1 MGKDVKAFDRLV
13 DVVAALRGENG
24 CPWDKAQTH
33 ETLKSNLLEE
43 TYEVLE
49 AIDSGD
55 PDKLREELGDLL
67 MQVMLHSQIASEKNL
82 FDAYD
87 VVETITEKLIR
98 RHPHVFGDVRVSS
111 PQEALSNWEAIKR
124 REKGYQD
131 RRSVLD
137 GIPASLPSLLRAR
150 KLQGRASRV
159 GFDWGKPEEVLPKIE
174 EEIEELREA
183 ISSGELGE
191 IEEEIG
197 DLLFAIVN
205 LARLLQVEPE
215 EALRKANEK
224 FIRRFRELEKRAESM
239 GRDLR
244 DMSLEEMD
252 EIWDQIKEGS
262 DAPENSGS

>member
-1 MGKDVKAFDRLV
+1 MGKDERLFDKLV
-13 DVVAALRGENG
+13 EVVAALRGKRG

-33 ETLKSNLLEE
+33 ETLKSDLLEE

-67 MQVMLHSQIASEKNL
+67 MQVMLHSQIASEEDL
-82 FDAYD
+82 FNAYD
-87 VVETITEKLIR
+87 VVRTITEKLIR
-98 RHPHVFGDVRVSS
+98 RHPHVFGDVHVSS

-124 REKGYQD
+124 SEEGYQE
-131 RRSVLD
+131 RCSILD
-137 GIPASLPSLLRAR
+137 GIPAGLPSLLRAR

-159 GFDWGKPEEVLPKIE
+159 GFDWGKAEEVLPKIE
-174 EEIEELREA
+174 EEIQELKRA
-183 ISSGELGE
+183 IASTQHRE

-197 DLLFAIVN
+197 DLLFATVN

-224 FIRRFRELEKRAESM
+224 FIRRFKELERRAKAQGRELRE
-239 GRDLR
+239 
-244 DMSLEEMD
+244 MSLNEMD
-252 EIWDQIKEGS
+252 EIWDQIKE
-262 DAPENSGS
+262 DAHASEETA

>member
-1 MGKDVKAFDRLV
+1 MGKDGKGFDRLV

-67 MQVMLHSQIASEKNL
+67 MQVMLHSQIASEEGL

-98 RHPHVFGDVRVSS
+98 RHPHVFGDVNVSS

-131 RRSVLD
+131 RRSILD

-159 GFDWGKPEEVLPKIE
+159 GFDWGNPKEVLPKIE
-174 EEIEELREA
+174 EEIDELKES
-183 ISSGELGE
+183 ISSGDSRK
-191 IEEEIG
+191 IEEELG

-224 FIRRFRELEKRAESM
+224 FIRRFKELERRAESK
-239 GRDLR
+239 GRDLKS
-244 DMSLEEMD
+244 MSLEEMD
-252 EIWDQIKEGS
+252 EIWDQIKEES
-262 DAPENSGS
+262 HASENSDS

>member
-1 MGKDVKAFDRLV
+1 MGKDGKGFERLV
-13 DVVAALRGENG
+13 QVVAALRGESG

-33 ETLKSNLLEE
+33 ETLKSDLLEE

-67 MQVMLHSQIASEKNL
+67 MQVMLHSQIASEEDL

-98 RHPHVFGDVRVSS
+98 RHPHVFGDVTVSS

-124 REKGYQD
+124 GERGYQE
-131 RRSVLD
+131 RRSILD
-137 GIPASLPSLLRAR
+137 GIPTGLPSLLRAR

-174 EEIEELREA
+174 EEIEELKRA

-197 DLLFAIVN
+197 DLLFAVVN

-224 FIRRFRELEKRAESM
+224 FIRRFKELERRAESS
-239 GRDLR
+239 GKDLR
-244 DMSLEEMD
+244 EMSLEEMD

-262 DAPENSGS
+262 NAAENPDP

>member
-1 MGKDVKAFDRLV
+1 MGKGGELFEKLV
-13 DVVAALRGENG
+13 EVVAALRGENG

-33 ETLKSNLLEE
+33 ETLKTDLLEE

-55 PDKLREELGDLL
+55 PGKLKEELGDLL
-67 MQVMLHSQIASEKNL
+67 MQVMLHSQIASEEGW
-82 FDAYD
+82 FDVYD
-87 VVETITEKLIR
+87 VVSTITEKLIR

-124 REKGYQD
+124 SEKKEERG
-131 RRSVLD
+131 SILD

-150 KLQGRASRV
+150 KLQSRASRV
-159 GFDWGKPEEVLPKIE
+159 GFDWKSPEEVLPKVR
-174 EEIEELREA
+174 EELKELERV
-183 ISSGELGE
+183 IGSGDIRE

-205 LARLLQVEPE
+205 LARLLRVEPE

-224 FIRRFRELEKRAESM
+224 FIRRFREMERRVKSQ

-244 DMSLEEMD
+244 DLSLEEMD
-252 EIWDQIKEGS
+252 RIWDQIKEG
-262 DAPENSGS
+262 EG